1 MNILSCNNNA
11 PNARYFSSINKIPDE
26 IYKELQCL
34 DNLYF
39 NPKYLE
45 ALEKSNTQIQ
55 FFYIVLLDDDKKAI
69 GFSTIQIID
78 FYLDS
83 VQNEMQ
89 SIVEWVK
96 CMGRKLKVLSSEK
109 LFKILTCGN
118 TFVTGEHG
126 IFIHPNQNKKDVLQQ
141 FVKAL
146 LHFVNQNTSLKND
159 IDAFMIKD
167 FIKESLV
174 ITDDLH
180 NEGYYSF
187 KVEPNMV
194 LELDKDWVL
203 FEDYLASMRTKFRV
217 KAKKALKQSNA
228 LKVKD
233 ISESNI
239 DSLLPEMTKL
249 YKKVSSSASFNL
261 GDFNLNTYKVLKEN
275 LGDNYILKGYWL
287 ENKLVGFLSGIV
299 NQNSLDAHFVGID
312 YSLNRQHAIYQRM
325 LYDYVSMAITKKLTT
340 LNFGRTAS
348 EIKSSVGAVPQE
360 MTIYLRHK
368 KTIPNKILSL
378 FLNKIKPTEFK
389 QKYPFKDKTLI
400 EK

>member
-55 FFYIVLLDDDKKAI
+55 FFYIVLLDDAKKAI

-109 LFKILTCGN
+109 PFKILTCGN

-233 ISESNI
+233 ISENNI
-239 DSLLPEMTKL
+239 ENLLPEMTKL

-287 ENKLVGFLSGIV
+287 ETKLVGFLSGIV

-325 LYDYVSMAITKKLTT
+325 LYDYVSMAITKKLTI

-389 QKYPFKDKTLI
+389 QKHPFKDKTLI

>member
-11 PNARYFSSINKIPDE
+11 PNARYFSSIKNIPDE
-26 IYKELQCL
+26 IYKDLQCQ
-34 DNLYF
+34 NNFYF
-39 NPKYLE
+39 NSKYLE
-45 ALEKSNTQIQ
+45 ALEKNNSHVE
-55 FFYIVLLDDDKKAI
+55 FFYIVLFNDHKKAI

-89 SIVEWVK
+89 SIVERVK
-96 CMGRKLKVLSSEK
+96 CIGRKLRVLSSEK
-109 LFKILTCGN
+109 PFKILTCGN

-126 IFIHPNQNKKDVLQQ
+126 FFIHPNQNKKEVLKQ
-141 FVKAL
+141 FVSAL
-146 LHFVNQNTSLKND
+146 LHFVNHDTLLKND

-167 FIKESLV
+167 FIRESLV
-174 ITDDLH
+174 ITDVFHD
-180 NEGYYSF
+180 EGYYSF

-194 LELDKDWVL
+194 LEIDKDWIV

-217 KAKKALKQSNA
+217 KAKKALKQSANIQ
-228 LKVKD
+228 VKEITQYD
-233 ISESNI
+233 IEN
-239 DSLLPEMTKL
+239 LLPEMTRL

-261 GDFNLNTYKVLKEN
+261 GDFNLETYKALKEN
-275 LGDNYILKGYWL
+275 LKENYILKGYWL
-287 ENKLVGFLSGIV
+287 ENKLVGFLSGIF
-299 NQNSLDAHFVGID
+299 NQNSLDAHFVGVD
-312 YSLNRQHAIYQRM
+312 YNLNKQYAIYQKM
-325 LYDYVSMAITKKLTT
+325 LYDYVSMAITKKLTI

-368 KTIPNKILSL
+368 NTIPNKILSL